1 MDLLKLLSQKI
12 LVLYIASS
20 PISVFLIIKFKN
32 TELQPLGILYND
44 LFHFQTLQRGQMKN
58 YATKRKKK
66 NKNKKNKKRASL
78 QIIMTGI
85 RCILKKIITKR
96 LD

>member
-12 LVLYIASS
+12 LVICIASS

-58 YATKRKKK
+58 YATKPKKK
-66 NKNKKNKKRASL
+66 
-78 QIIMTGI
+78 
-85 RCILKKIITKR
+85 LKKKKKEPHCK
-96 LD
+96 

>member
-58 YATKRKKK
+58 YATKPKK
-66 NKNKKNKKRASL
+66 NNNNNKKNEPHCK
-78 QIIMTGI
+78 
-85 RCILKKIITKR
+85 
-96 LD
+96 